1 MQFLIQIIHCIYGCL
16 GYGDCV
22 NVCPTGAIKMSEKGV
37 PVIDEEKC
45 TGCGLCVK
53 ACPKNIIKLL
63 PKEKNVYIACSSLD
77 KGAIVVKVCQVG
89 CFACGRCAKV
99 CPAGAI
105 KIENNIAVI
114 DYEKCDNCGKCIEEC
129 PRKIIFTSKVLTLA

>member
-1 MQFLIQIIHCIYGCL
+1 
-16 GYGDCV
+16 
-22 NVCPTGAIKMSEKGV
+22 
-37 PVIDEEKC
+37 
-45 TGCGLCVK
+45 
-53 ACPKNIIKLL
+53 
-63 PKEKNVYIACSSLD
+63 LD

-114 DYEKCDNCGKCIEEC
+114 DYEKCDNCGRCIEEC
-129 PRKIIFTSKVLTLA
+129 PRKIIFASKVLTLA